1 MRVAIFHDYFGAI
14 GGGEKVVIA
23 MAKAL
28 DADIITTDTD
38 AIRKIDPLVRVIS
51 LGKTLK
57 YPGLKQISATLKFYF
72 CDFSRDYDFFIFSGN
87 WTKFVAHNH
96 HPNLWYCHIVLYDL
110 YHRNSPFVRNQSILF
125 KFAVWAGFSLQKA
138 LDKKTLAKIDG
149 IYANSRYIQQKILE
163 HFGQP
168 STVLYPGIEVSD
180 FTSKRNENFW
190 LSVNRIYPEKQ
201 IELQIEAFRQL
212 PEENLFIVGSFS
224 AGDHATPYA
233 RKILEH
239 LPVNVALKGSVSELE
254 LKDLLS
260 RCKGLI
266 CTSYREPFGIAPL
279 EAMASGKPVIA
290 VDAGGYRE
298 TVTPDT
304 GILVQPDVQSIID
317 ALRLISINPDQY
329 HDACVARAGEFTITK
344 FEREIQHLVKSVFA
358 SS

>member
-1 MRVAIFHDYFGAI
+1 
-14 GGGEKVVIA
+14 

-28 DADIITTDTD
+28 DADIITTDID
-38 AIRKIDPLVRVIS
+38 AVRRIDTSVRVIS

-57 YPGLKQISATLKFYF
+57 CSGLKRLSAILKFYF
-72 CDFSRDYDFFIFSGN
+72 CNFSKDYDLFIFSGN
-87 WTKFVAHNH
+87 WTKFAGHNH

-110 YHRNSPFVRNQSILF
+110 YHGDSPFVRDQSILF
-125 KFAVWAGFSLQKA
+125 RFVVWAGFAFQKV
-138 LDKKTLAKIDG
+138 LDKKTLAKIDS

-163 HFGQP
+163 HFGKT
-168 STVLYPGIEVSD
+168 STVLYPGIEISD
-180 FTSKRNENFW
+180 FTSTGDRNEKFW

-224 AGDHATPYA
+224 SGDHATPYA
-233 RKILEH
+233 RKILDH
-239 LPVNVALKGSVSELE
+239 LPVNVTVKGSVPEKE

-260 RCKGLI
+260 RSKGLI
-266 CTSYREPFGIAPL
+266 CTSYREPFGITPL

-290 VDAGGYRE
+290 VNAGGYRE

-317 ALRLISINPDQY
+317 AVRFISLNPDQY
-329 HDACVARAGEFTITK
+329 HDACVARAYEFTITR
-344 FEREIQHLVKSVFA
+344 FEREIQHLVKSIA
-358 SS
+358 ARPDG